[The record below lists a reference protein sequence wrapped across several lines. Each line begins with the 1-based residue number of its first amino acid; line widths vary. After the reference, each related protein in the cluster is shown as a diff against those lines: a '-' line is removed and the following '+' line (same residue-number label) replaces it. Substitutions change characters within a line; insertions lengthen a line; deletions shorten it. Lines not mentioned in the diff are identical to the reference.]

1 MSTPWLQITVE
12 LVEGRDL
19 VLWPRP
25 GRVFAAS
32 PTHAFGAL
40 AGGIDSAFARW
51 DQSHL
56 HEFRRQNGERVG
68 RADPDWDSGDVLD
81 ERERKLSR
89 LEAGEELLY
98 IFDFGDGWHHLVT
111 VGTERLDPREQF
123 GVAPR
128 HPVVLFGWET
138 SPINT
143 AAALPT
149 TTAVRGSQPT
159 HGGRTSTSLPVVGRR
174 SAPLRHLSAAST
186 ADYSRLVVT
195 GGCRQDRR

>member
-25 GRVFAAS
+25 GRVFVAS

-81 ERERKLSR
+81 EREQKLSR

-128 HPVVLFGWET
+128 HPVVLFGWGDI
-138 SPINT
+138 PD
-143 AAALPT
+143 
-149 TTAVRGSQPT
+149 QY
-159 HGGRTSTSLPVVGRR
+159 GRR
-174 SAPLRHLSAAST
+174 FADDDGSARIPADPRRADLPPLFPWWGAEARHYDT
-186 ADYSRLVVT
+186 
-195 GGCRQDRR
+195 